1 MFDFNRLA
9 DALIGGAARKPGT
22 VKRRRRTTSPF
33 GSSRS
38 GQAQAVRALA
48 SLAGL
53 AVEALTKA
61 APAPVEAPPP
71 PKSRKAVDIPAPRRD
86 APSPWGNPAPAR
98 RLPETGHAAPTSAAP
113 RAEQAEALLLIRAMV
128 AAAAADGAVDR
139 AERQAIAAQLD
150 AAGLT
155 APERDLVLADLEAP
169 ATAESLAA
177 EVADPMQAAQLYA
190 AAVAVVA
197 EMSAA
202 ERGFLDRL
210 RAALVLSPNAA
221 AAIEARLLQD

>member
-9 DALIGGAARKPGT
+9 DALIGGAARSP
-22 VKRRRRTTSPF
+22 KRRRRAASPF
-33 GSSRS
+33 GTSRS
-38 GQAQAVRALA
+38 TGAQAVRALA

-61 APAPVEAPPP
+61 GPAPAEAPP
-71 PKSRKAVDIPAPRRD
+71 SRPRKTADISPPRRD
-86 APSPWGNPAPAR
+86 SASPWGETAPAR
-98 RLPETGHAAPTSAAP
+98 RLPETGRSAPKAPAP

-139 AERQAIAAQLD
+139 TERQAIAGQLD

-155 APERDLVLADLEAP
+155 AAERDLVLADLDAP
-169 ATAESLAA
+169 ASPEALAA

-190 AAVAVVA
+190 AAVAITA
-197 EMSAA
+197 EMSVA
-202 ERGFLDRL
+202 ERAFLDRL
-210 RAALVLSPNAA
+210 RAALVLSPAA
-221 AAIEARLLQD
+221 AGAIEARLLQD